1 MYCRQNKDANFPHR
15 ILRITTNWTF
25 SFFSFLNLFFR
36 YAGYFDYGTINFGV
50 RSVTNGEPLIFAS
63 YPSMLSAGLEGNGLQ
78 HQELRGLSVMTV
90 NGVPGLSTGGGVN
103 FDPLPGFESYSGA
116 PYGFVFETP
125 QSLWLAD
132 AGPGATNGPE
142 YCEMLGDGVECP
154 PSYPIGQGWSS
165 GGQPPGLWDK
175 YSCTIQHWTTSS
187 PETTEGPWLY
197 DSSIVVASNAPCFSL
212 TGHIIDEV
220 FMLYTVTPI
229 TTAAPFSYLYSI
241 NTITKNVA
249 VLKTASANVHYR
261 SVVMP
266 PSNRPNY
273 TCPEGQYG
281 AACDLSCAYDCCKPC
296 TTSCPDGEILLSYC
310 STQWDNF
317 CVPQITASP
326 SPSSIPSLSST
337 HTMTAT
343 ATSTTAASASQ
354 QAIANAAV
362 PDPSSSPAAV
372 AAGIFGSF
380 FAIVVL
386 TGAALVFF
394 PTSTFARTVRS
405 SAGST
410 IQRLASRDKGSL
422 ITSSSPVTTLSS
434 SAAAERLG
442 LLSKAN
448 TKARI

>member
-1 MYCRQNKDANFPHR
+1 MYIPFDDLAPTKSHNR
-15 ILRITTNWTF
+15 ISNRP
-25 SFFSFLNLFFR
+25 
-36 YAGYFDYGTINFGV
+36 GYFDYGKLDFGV

-63 YPSMLSAGLEGNGLQ
+63 YPSMLSAGLEGGGLQ

-90 NGVPGLSTGGGVN
+90 NGVPGLSTGGGVE
-103 FDPLPGFESYSGA
+103 FVPLPGFESYSGA

-142 YCEMLGDGVECP
+142 FCEMLGDGIECP
-154 PSYPIGQGWSS
+154 PSYPIGQGWAS
-165 GGQPPGLWDK
+165 GDQPPGLWDK

-187 PETTEGPWLY
+187 EETTEGPWLY
-197 DSSIVVASNAPCFSL
+197 DSSIIVASNAPCFSL
-212 TGHIIDEV
+212 AGHIINGV

-229 TTAAPFSYLYSI
+229 TSAAPFSLLYSI
-241 NTITKNVA
+241 NTITKSVSII
-249 VLKTASANVHYR
+249 KTAPANVHYR

-273 TCPEGQYG
+273 TCPQGQYG
-281 AACDLSCAYDCCKPC
+281 AACDLACAYDCCKPC
-296 TTSCPDGEILLSYC
+296 TTSCPEGEILLPYC

-326 SPSSIPSLSST
+326 SPSMIPSQSST

-343 ATSTTAASASQ
+343 ATATVTASTSQ
-354 QAIANAAV
+354 QAISNSIV
-362 PDPSSSPAAV
+362 NDSSSSSSAAV

-380 FAIVVL
+380 FAVIVISSAVTFL
-386 TGAALVFF
+386 F
-394 PTSTFARTVRS
+394 PSSAFSRMVRS
-405 SAGST
+405 SAEST
-410 IQRLASRDKGSL
+410 VRRLAAQDNRAL
-422 ITSSSPVTTLSS
+422 ITSTSPISTLSN

-442 LLSKAN
+442 LLNKNSVKVR
-448 TKARI
+448 T